1 MLALQPRNMLNML
14 AASNPIACGF
24 AKARRAA
31 FAACFIVFSGI
42 ISSTV
47 ALWMWMWRDTTFQLN
62 TIARIVALTLI
73 CSAVYLYPRLRRGFG
88 TFCLILLTSGIG
100 LAIYCQSQ
108 PLLPGNRPQIP
119 AIALISVGLI
129 VYMIRTRF
137 ITGTMLLLL
146 ACLAGISFL
155 WFNPNFF
162 NPLILSIAGLVL
174 IFAGCILRYL
184 VLLNSYY

>member
-1 MLALQPRNMLNML
+1 M
-14 AASNPIACGF
+14 
-24 AKARRAA
+24 
-31 FAACFIVFSGI
+31 
-42 ISSTV
+42 
-47 ALWMWMWRDTTFQLN
+47 
-62 TIARIVALTLI
+62 
-73 CSAVYLYPRLRRGFG
+73 
-88 TFCLILLTSGIG
+88 ILLTSGIG

-129 VYMIRTRF
+129 VYLIQTRF
-137 ITGTMLLLL
+137 ITGTVLLLL
-146 ACLAGISFL
+146 ACLAGIGFL

-162 NPLILSIAGLVL
+162 TPLILFIAGLVL

>member
-1 MLALQPRNMLNML
+1 MLALQPQNMLNML
-14 AASNPIACGF
+14 AASNPLAYGF
-24 AKARRAA
+24 AKSRRAA
-31 FAACFIVFSGI
+31 FAACFIVYSGI
-42 ISSTV
+42 IFATV

-62 TIARIVALTLI
+62 TITRIVALTLI
-73 CSAVYLYPRLRRGFG
+73 CAAVYLYPRLRRGFG

-129 VYMIRTRF
+129 VYLIQTRF
-137 ITGTMLLLL
+137 ITGAMLLLL
-146 ACLAGISFL
+146 ACLVGISFL
-155 WFNPNFF
+155 WFNPIFF
-162 NPLILSIAGLVL
+162 TPLILFIAGLVL
-174 IFAGCILRYL
+174 IFVGCILRYL

>member
-14 AASNPIACGF
+14 AASNPMAYGF

-31 FAACFIVFSGI
+31 FAACFIVYSGI
-42 ISSTV
+42 ISATV

-62 TIARIVALTLI
+62 TIARIVALILI
-73 CSAVYLYPRLRRGFG
+73 CSAAYLYPRLRRGFG
-88 TFCLILLTSGIG
+88 TFCLILLASGIG

-129 VYMIRTRF
+129 VYLIQTRF
-137 ITGTMLLLL
+137 ITGTVLLLL
-146 ACLAGISFL
+146 ACLAGIGFL
-155 WFNPNFF
+155 SFNPNFIT
-162 NPLILSIAGLVL
+162 PLILFIAGLVL

>member
-1 MLALQPRNMLNML
+1 
-14 AASNPIACGF
+14 
-24 AKARRAA
+24 
-31 FAACFIVFSGI
+31 
-42 ISSTV
+42 
-47 ALWMWMWRDTTFQLN
+47 
-62 TIARIVALTLI
+62 
-73 CSAVYLYPRLRRGFG
+73 
-88 TFCLILLTSGIG
+88 
-100 LAIYCQSQ
+100 
-108 PLLPGNRPQIP
+108 
-119 AIALISVGLI
+119 
-129 VYMIRTRF
+129 MIRTRF